1 MTKHILDFV
10 ELSNSGEDCVI
21 PDEYD
26 AFQYSENLRLPIDA
40 NGQRE
45 GMVSRHV
52 DQKDFQPIEPGQVVM
67 ETFAGEKLL
76 GRGIIPPIHCL
87 LMKRLIIRA
96 TVR

>member
-10 ELSNSGEDCVI
+10 ELCNSGSALEV

-26 AFQYSENLRLPIDA
+26 AFQYSENLHLPVNE

-45 GMVSRHV
+45 GLVSSLV

-67 ETFAGEKLL
+67 ETFAGEKITWQGDYTAYPLFVNEAAY
-76 GRGIIPPIHCL
+76 H
-87 LMKRLIIRA
+87 
-96 TVR
+96 TES